1 MFLLDSLFI
10 SGMKFVFEKIAD
22 IADAEAFDETI
33 LHDRLLRAQLQLEA
47 GEISDEEFADVE
59 SEVFERLRQI
69 RAAREGDGSPS
80 IADATG
86 SGDYTI
92 TGIEATFEGDEHK

>member
-10 SGMKFVFEKIAD
+10 SGMKFVFEKVAA

-33 LHDRLLRAQLQLEA
+33 MHDRLLHAQLQLEA
-47 GEISDEEFADVE
+47 GEISDQDFADIE
-59 SEVFERLRQI
+59 AEVFERLRQI
-69 RAAREGDGSPS
+69 RAAKEGTPS
-80 IADATG
+80 MTDAG

>member
-10 SGMKFVFEKIAD
+10 SGMKFVFEKIAAV
-22 IADAEAFDETI
+22 ADAEAFDETV
-33 LHDRLLRAQLQLEA
+33 LHDRLLRAQMQLEA

-59 SEVFERLRQI
+59 AEVFERLRQI
-69 RAAREGDGSPS
+69 HAEKEGLPS
-80 IADATG
+80 VSDAG
-86 SGDYTI
+86 SGDYKI

>member
-10 SGMKFVFEKIAD
+10 SGMKFVFEKVAA
-22 IADAEAFDETI
+22 IADAEAFDETV

-47 GEISDEEFADVE
+47 GEMTEEEFAETE

-69 RAAREGDGSPS
+69 RAAREGTPS
-80 IADATG
+80 LTDSG
-86 SGDYTI
+86 EGGDYTI
-92 TGIEATFEGDEHK
+92 TGIEATFEGDEHER

>member
-1 MFLLDSLFI
+1 MFLLDSLFL
-10 SGMKFVFEKIAD
+10 SGMKFVFEKIAAV
-22 IADAEAFDETI
+22 ADAEAFDETI

-47 GEISDEEFADVE
+47 GEMSDEEFGEIEA
-59 SEVFERLRQI
+59 EVFERLRQI
-69 RAAREGDGSPS
+69 RADREGTPS
-80 IADATG
+80 LSEAAE

>member
-10 SGMKFVFEKIAD
+10 SGMKFVFDKIAAV
-22 IADAEAFDETI
+22 ADAEAFDETV
-33 LHDRLLRAQLQLEA
+33 LHDRLLRAQLQLEG
-47 GEISDEEFADVE
+47 GEITDDDFADIE

-69 RAAREGDGSPS
+69 RAQREGTPS
-80 IADATG
+80 ITDAG
-86 SGDYTI
+86 SDYTI

>member
-10 SGMKFVFEKIAD
+10 SGMKFVFEKIAAV
-22 IADAEAFDETI
+22 ADAEAFDESV
-33 LHDRLLRAQLQLEA
+33 LHDRLLRAQAQLEA

-59 SEVFERLRQI
+59 TEVFERLRQI
-69 RAAREGDGSPS
+69 KAEKEGLPSMSDAA
-80 IADATG
+80 
-86 SGDYTI
+86 SGDYRI